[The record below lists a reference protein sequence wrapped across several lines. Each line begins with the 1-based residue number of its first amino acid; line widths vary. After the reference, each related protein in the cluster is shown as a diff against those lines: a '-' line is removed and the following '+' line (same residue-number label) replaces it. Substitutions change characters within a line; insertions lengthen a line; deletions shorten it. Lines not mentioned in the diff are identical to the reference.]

1 MTREIYVFNDVQELA
16 DRLAQDFRKA
26 VENKSKA
33 GEMIFIALSGGK
45 TPRIFFDVLAKPP
58 YLGEIPWEKVNLFW
72 GDERCVPPDDP
83 ESNYK
88 MANDSFISK
97 VNIPDDNV
105 HRIIGENPPELEVN
119 RYAKEIQT
127 NLPDEKN
134 VFPVFD
140 WIFLGMG
147 DDGHTASLFPNSL
160 TLHEKTDICV
170 IAEHPSTGQKRISLS
185 LPVINNARR
194 VSFLVTGKDKGQVLK
209 EILKKGSTLLPY
221 PASKISPTDG
231 LLEWYIDKAAAPEE
245 YKQ

>member
-1 MTREIYVFNDVQELA
+1 MTREIYVFNDLQELA

-194 VSFLVTGKDKGQVLK
+194 VSFLVTGKDKAPVLK
-209 EILKKGSTLLPY
+209 EILEKGATLLPY

-231 LLEWYIDKAAAPEE
+231 LLEWYIDKAAAPEL
-245 YKQ
+245 YK